1 MNMGALMFSK
11 KGKILKIK
19 TGFDPNSS
27 SIGTDLTPLLIGA
40 SIMSLIIPVIAI
52 VVSKRLK
59 AKKATMVTDDVSS
72 ETEEESSE

>member
-1 MNMGALMFSK
+1 MFSK

-19 TGFDPNSS
+19 TGFNPNSS

-72 ETEEESSE
+72 ETEEEISE

>member
-1 MNMGALMFSK
+1 MFSK

-19 TGFDPNSS
+19 TGFNPNSS

-40 SIMSLIIPVIAI
+40 SLMSLIIPVIAI

-59 AKKATMVTDDVSS
+59 AKKEASVIDDVNF
-72 ETEEESSE
+72 EPEEEISE